1 MVRRA
6 DLQSIAPTLCMLVI
20 SDLRSSIS
28 FISAISRILRAIQA
42 GNVTILLAKSGR
54 QDSRLV
60 MARRP
65 AFKVT
70 KTPDGWRVN
79 VPASVAESG
88 KRERHFHKT
97 RDAAI
102 AHASRLREQFQKHG
116 EAAAII
122 RPSLAEAAVNAEKVL
137 QPWGVSL
144 VEAAT
149 IVAEMRR
156 REQASK
162 RLDKAADAWLIACG
176 GLRER
181 TVGGYRQIAN
191 RLKEALGE
199 RLLATIAADEL
210 QKVLAPPGSSGAAVL
225 GRIRNAKAFW
235 RWAAKKGWC
244 DVGVFSA
251 VEAPKTIRDS
261 DGIAILTPTESRLLL
276 EVAETHYPDAVA
288 SYALHLFAGI
298 RVEELRRIEAR
309 HVTPEGITLP
319 AEVTKKGRRRHI
331 NPSPSLTA
339 WLDVYPFKPCPN
351 WREVDKACRRLA
363 GWDLESRLLQRNADY
378 QELPKPSRGKWP
390 QNALRHS
397 HASYAIAA
405 GVPLESLLFEF
416 GHTGGP
422 AVLREHYVGRA
433 SKKDAIEFFSIGPK
447 GSQIPAI
454 SAA

>member
-1 MVRRA
+1 
-6 DLQSIAPTLCMLVI
+6 
-20 SDLRSSIS
+20 
-28 FISAISRILRAIQA
+28 
-42 GNVTILLAKSGR
+42 
-54 QDSRLV
+54 

-65 AFKVT
+65 AFKVV
-70 KTPDGWRVN
+70 KTPDGWCVN
-79 VPASVAESG
+79 VPASIAETG

-97 RDAAI
+97 RDAAN

-116 EAAAII
+116 EAATTI
-122 RPSLAEAAVNAEKVL
+122 RPSLAEAAVTAEKL
-137 QPWGVSL
+137 LRPWGVSL

-149 IVAEMRR
+149 IVAEMRK
-156 REQASK
+156 REQSSK
-162 RLDKAADAWLIACG
+162 SLDEAAEGWLLACE
-176 GLRER
+176 GLRAR
-181 TVGGYRQIAN
+181 TIGGYRQAAN

-199 RLLATIAADEL
+199 RLLATITADEL

-235 RWAAKKGWC
+235 RWSAKKGWC
-244 DVGVFSA
+244 DVEVFSA
-251 VEAPKTIRDS
+251 VEAPKGGRDS
-261 DGIAILTPTESRLLL
+261 DEIAILTPTETRHLLQ
-276 EVAETHYPDAVA
+276 VAEKHYPEAVA

-298 RVEELRRIEAR
+298 RVEELKRIDAR

-331 NPSPSLTA
+331 NPSSILTA
-339 WLDVYPFKPCPN
+339 WLEVYPFKPCPN
-351 WREVDKACRRLA
+351 WLEVDKACRRLA
-363 GWDLESRLLQRNADY
+363 GWDLGSRLLQKRPDY
-378 QELPKPSRGKWP
+378 QDLPQPTRGRWP
-390 QNALRHS
+390 QNVLRHS

-422 AVLREHYVGRA
+422 ALLREHYAGRA

-447 GSQIPAI
+447 GSEIPVI